1 MTQKSRPGQGSHNSE
16 RKAKD
21 GKNHEKMDGMALRRP
36 GGCGMRSARIRVRGR
51 GRLERATDGSLCVW
65 ARDGLR
71 ASGRRAAPC
80 VLAIL
85 RILSLKGLIGVR
97 GCLDE
102 KVVLLVNKQFRHGAP
117 SEARQN

>member
-1 MTQKSRPGQGSHNSE
+1 
-16 RKAKD
+16 
-21 GKNHEKMDGMALRRP
+21 MDWAALRRSR
-36 GGCGMRSARIRVRGR
+36 GRGVRRVRVRVRGR
-51 GRLERATDGSLCVW
+51 GRLERATDGSLCVR

-102 KVVLLVNKQFRHGAP
+102 KVVLLVNKRFRHENSNYKRCKHRYVGVL
-117 SEARQN
+117 